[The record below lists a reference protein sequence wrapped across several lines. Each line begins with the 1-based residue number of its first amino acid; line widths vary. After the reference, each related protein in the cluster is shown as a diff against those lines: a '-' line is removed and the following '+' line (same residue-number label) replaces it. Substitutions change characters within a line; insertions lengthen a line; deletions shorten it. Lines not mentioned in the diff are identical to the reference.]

1 MKNYDEVLPKNERAT
16 MFGAS
21 KEKMSNKKCNSH

>member
-21 KEKMSNKKCNSH
+21 KEKNVKQKM